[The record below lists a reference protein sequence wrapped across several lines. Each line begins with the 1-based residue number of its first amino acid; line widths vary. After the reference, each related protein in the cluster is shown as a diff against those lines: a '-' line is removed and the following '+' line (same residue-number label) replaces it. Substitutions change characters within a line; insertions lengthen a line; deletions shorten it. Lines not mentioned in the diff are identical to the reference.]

1 MPLSFDMPLEKLK
14 SYKGSTPKPQDF
26 DSFWDTKLI
35 DVTNIDPK
43 VEIIP
48 SKFQT
53 SFAECFDLYFTSTKN
68 ARIHAKLVH
77 PKKSTTPNPAII
89 MFHGYAGDSGDW
101 SDKLAFA
108 AEGFTV
114 AALDCRGQ
122 GGISE
127 DVGGTTGGTMR
138 GHIIRGLE
146 GPADDMLFTQIFLD
160 TALLTKIVMDMDSV
174 NQKRVGV
181 TGSSQGGGLSLACA
195 SLVPEVKLVAPVYPF
210 LSDYKRVWEIDQAKD
225 AYFELQDYFKKF
237 DPLHLREEE
246 VFTKL
251 GYIDIQNLTSRIKGD
266 VMMATGLMD
275 TICPPST
282 QFAAYNKISSNKKH
296 ILYPDFGHEKLPG
309 FPDIIFEFMRSL

>member
-26 DSFWDTKLI
+26 DLFWDTKLI

-138 GHIIRGLE
+138 GHIIRGLD